1 VAYGIGTEAACWSQ
15 VGYATGY
22 VTSLFGQ
29 LVVFREVE
37 CRAARDRRRLVVAHM
52 FRREQLP
59 AATLLANR
67 RPRHLDRHAG
77 RRCTGGARGACW
89 RCCSRGV
96 AKGLTLPALEQR
108 LLQDAVAAADGNLP
122 AAARQ
127 LGITRAQLAYRL
139 RRRAPRV

>member
-1 VAYGIGTEAACWSQ
+1 MAYGIGTEAACWSQ

-52 FRREQLP
+52 FRREELP
-59 AATLLANR
+59 AATLLAIGAQGTLTDTQAADA
-67 RPRHLDRHAG
+67 PAAPG
-77 RRCTGGARGACW
+77 RLLAMLQQ
-89 RCCSRGV
+89 GV

>member
-1 VAYGIGTEAACWSQ
+1 MAYGIGTEAACWSQ

-59 AATLLANR
+59 AA
-67 RPRHLDRHAG
+67 
-77 RRCTGGARGACW
+77 
-89 RCCSRGV
+89 
-96 AKGLTLPALEQR
+96 
-108 LLQDAVAAADGNLP
+108 
-122 AAARQ
+122 ARQ

-139 RRRAPRV
+139 QRRAPRV

>member
-1 VAYGIGTEAACWSQ
+1 MAYGIGTEAACWSQ

-59 AATLLANR
+59 AATLLAIGAQGTLTDTQAADA
-67 RPRHLDRHAG
+67 PAAPG
-77 RRCTGGARGACW
+77 RLLAMLQQGD
-89 RCCSRGV
+89 
-96 AKGLTLPALEQR
+96 AKGLTQPALEQR
-108 LLQDAVAAADGNLP
+108 LLQDAV

-139 RRRAPRV
+139 QRRAPRV